1 MSSPGWEPKSQVNS
15 QLWDLGLASNFPG
28 LLSSHLQ
35 NGAIGDLLDLCK
47 DKRRE
52 LMEGLG
58 TRDDVHNVTCRVPSA
73 SSH

>member
-35 NGAIGDLLDLCK
+35 NGAIGDLLDHTQIFARTK
-47 DKRRE
+47 GE
-52 LMEGLG
+52 
-58 TRDDVHNVTCRVPSA
+58 S
-73 SSH
+73 